1 MSKNNQKTKAKGSV
15 AKKVIA
21 TTLVLGTL
29 AGATAVCLTNDNVRT
44 TLGIGSEPLQ
54 SEKQN
59 IQLYSKTTFDID

>member
-1 MSKNNQKTKAKGSV
+1 M
-15 AKKVIA
+15 
-21 TTLVLGTL
+21 LGTL

>member
-1 MSKNNQKTKAKGSV
+1 MSKNNQKTKVKGSV